1 MKRTLQP
8 AAKKQCHCEELVEV
22 VRLVEV
28 VSRLLRWISTIFVR
42 ALVASCLLL
51 AGCTTVVPKRGV
63 AVQSRGSG
71 KKVLVGIDITGS
83 YALLPQALPLVAD
96 FFMMNS
102 VPGDTWIFRW
112 IERNSYSDRAAI
124 PVFKGKSSVTLPP
137 LCKPPNPFDKRGRV
151 KYLLRLREVIAI
163 RKQVT
168 ENLKDLTKKAQEIRT
183 LQRERVRGT
192 DIWGFLIKA
201 QDLGV
206 SDIVMFTDLGDTMRN
221 EMPLRLDGVRVWIL
235 GFQSGKKPKETSK
248 RRAYWTSVLRKAGV
262 SEISFFDIS
271 EPLPILPKWEGGEF

>member
-1 MKRTLQP
+1 MLK
-8 AAKKQCHCEELVEV
+8 AG
-22 VRLVEV
+22 
-28 VSRLLRWISTIFVR
+28 WIPTMFVR
-42 ALVASCLLL
+42 ALVASCVLL
-51 AGCTTVVPKRGV
+51 AGCASVPKRGV
-63 AVQSRGSG
+63 AVQSRASQKVVMHGSG

-96 FFMMNS
+96 FFVMNS
-102 VPGDTWIFRW
+102 MPGDTWIFRW
-112 IERNSYSDRAAI
+112 IERTSYSDRAAI

-137 LCKPPNPFDKRGRV
+137 LRKPSNPFDKRGKV
-151 KYLLRLREVIAI
+151 KYLSRLREVIAI

-235 GFQSGKKPKETSK
+235 GFQSGKKPKETAK

-271 EPLPILPKWEGGEF
+271 EPLPKWNEGGEF